1 VTLFDPPVEPAP
13 PSSPSGPGATS
24 SPEPTDSPEPSSP
37 LPGSRLKLVVAYDG
51 TDFHGFAAQT
61 PDIRTVEAV
70 LADALEKVLR
80 SQREYL
86 NLACA
91 GRTDAG
97 VHARGQVVTVDAPPD
112 VDADKV
118 AHALNHMIGPEIVV
132 RACERVAGDFDAR
145 RSATSRTYRYTVL
158 NRPSPDPFLARTA
171 WWVSE
176 PLDLAQL
183 RLAADPFVGEHDFA
197 SFCRRGPAGST
208 TTRHVLVA
216 QWLPVIDD
224 GVYVFEITASAF
236 CWQMVRSIVGTI
248 VDAGSG
254 KRRPGEMLA
263 ILRARDR
270 QAAGTVAPP
279 HGLTLWEVAY

>member
-1 VTLFDPPVEPAP
+1 VTLFDPPTAPAP
-13 PSSPSGPGATS
+13 S
-24 SPEPTDSPEPSSP
+24 
-37 LPGSRLKLVVAYDG
+37 PGSRLKLVVAYDG

-61 PDIRTVEAV
+61 ADIRTVEGV

-80 SQREYL
+80 AQREYL
-86 NLACA
+86 NLGCA

-112 VDADKV
+112 ADAEKV
-118 AHALNHMIGPEIVV
+118 VHAVNRMIGPEIVV
-132 RACERVAGDFDAR
+132 RCCERVAADFDAR

-158 NRPSPDPFLARTA
+158 NRLSPDPFLARTA
-171 WWVSE
+171 WWVPE

-183 RLAADPFVGEHDFA
+183 RLAADPFVGEHDFS
-197 SFCRRGPAGST
+197 SFCRRGPAGSSM
-208 TTRHVLVA
+208 TRHVREA
-216 QWLPVIDD
+216 HWLPMEDD
-224 GVYVFEITASAF
+224 GVYVFEIRASAF

-254 KRRPGEMLA
+254 RRRPGDMLG

-279 HGLTLWEVAY
+279 QGLTLWDVEYQQ

>member
-1 VTLFDPPVEPAP
+1 MSLFDAPAKV
-13 PSSPSGPGATS
+13 
-24 SPEPTDSPEPSSP
+24 
-37 LPGSRLKLVVAYDG
+37 PGSRLKLVVAYDG

-61 PDIRTVEAV
+61 PDIRTVEGV

-80 SQREYL
+80 AQREYL

-112 VDADKV
+112 ADEAKV
-118 AHALNHMIGPEIVV
+118 VGALNHMIGPEIVV
-132 RACERVAGDFDAR
+132 RSCERVDAGFDAR
-145 RSATSRTYRYTVL
+145 RSATSRTYRYSVL
-158 NRPSPDPFLARTA
+158 NRPEPDPFLARTA
-171 WWVSE
+171 WWIAE

-197 SFCRRGPAGST
+197 SFCRRGPAGSS
-208 TTRHVLVA
+208 TTRHVLDA
-216 QWLPVIDD
+216 RWLPEVEDD
-224 GVYVFEITASAF
+224 VYVFEIRATAF

-254 KRRPGEMLA
+254 KRRPGDMLR
-263 ILRARDR
+263 ILRAKDR

-279 HGLTLWEVAY
+279 HGLTLWDVAYGA

>member
-1 VTLFDPPVEPAP
+1 VTLFEEPLDTAP
-13 PSSPSGPGATS
+13 A
-24 SPEPTDSPEPSSP
+24 
-37 LPGSRLKLVVAYDG
+37 PGSRLKLVVAYDG

-61 PDIRTVEAV
+61 PEIRTVEGV

-80 SQREYL
+80 AQREYL

-91 GRTDAG
+91 GRTDRG

-112 VDADKV
+112 ADESTV
-118 AHALNHMIGPEIVV
+118 VHALNHMIGPEIVV
-132 RACERVAGDFDAR
+132 RSCERVGADVDAR
-145 RSATSRTYRYTVL
+145 RSARSRTYRYTVL
-158 NRPSPDPFLARTA
+158 NRPEPDPFLARTS

-197 SFCRRGPAGST
+197 SFCRRGPEGST
-208 TTRHVLVA
+208 TMRHVLA
-216 QWLPVIDD
+216 AHWLPIEDD
-224 GVYVFEITASAF
+224 DVYVFEIRATAF
-236 CWQMVRSIVGTI
+236 CWQMVRSVVGTI

-254 KRRPGEMLA
+254 KRRPGDMLR
-263 ILRARDR
+263 ILRAKDR

-279 HGLTLWEVAY
+279 HGLTLWEVEY

>member
-1 VTLFDPPVEPAP
+1 M
-13 PSSPSGPGATS
+13 
-24 SPEPTDSPEPSSP
+24 
-37 LPGSRLKLVVAYDG
+37 AYDG

-61 PDIRTVEAV
+61 PEIRTVEAV

-80 SQREYL
+80 AQREYL

-112 VDADKV
+112 ADAETV
-118 AHALNHMIGPEIVV
+118 AHAVNRMLGPEIVV
-132 RACERVAGDFDAR
+132 RACERVAADFDAR

-158 NRPSPDPFLARTA
+158 NRPTPDPFMARIA
-171 WWVSE
+171 WWVPD

-208 TTRHVLVA
+208 TTRHVRSA
-216 QWLPVIDD
+216 RWLPPEEP
-224 GVYVFEITASAF
+224 GLHVFEITAAAF

-254 KRRPGEMLA
+254 KLRPGEMLR

-279 HGLTLWEVAY
+279 HGLTLWDVGY